1 MALACWVRLATP
13 DTVFRHPGATLGI
26 LTGWGG
32 TQRLPQLLGRARTL
46 ELLLQGKALTAQRA
60 ADLGLVEEIVPGE
73 QLLPRALERAA
84 QLAARNQSLRT

>member
-1 MALACWVRLATP
+1 
-13 DTVFRHPGATLGI
+13 
-26 LTGWGG
+26 
-32 TQRLPQLLGRARTL
+32 ARTL

-60 ADLGLVEEIVPGE
+60 ADLGLVEEVVPGE